1 MIFFVCLQ
9 FSVISS
15 LYSNV
20 NLKPKQ
26 VICLE
31 KMFLG
36 VDTLAV
42 LPTGYGKSLIYQLLP
57 LMLFAKKILEENPA
71 QRLDYIND
79 ITSVLLVISPL
90 NSLINDQVQKLLAT
104 GLRVTAL
111 NVISNVSSL
120 NDGEEIE
127 CDLTEQDKREKLV
140 HGYYN
145 LLFAHPEALISYQA
159 NLDEKW
165 FIVFHINSMCVL
177 LLSMKPIVLLSGM
190 IHFFTYN
197 SLPYSFSL

>member
-1 MIFFVCLQ
+1 MI
-9 FSVISS
+9 
-15 LYSNV
+15 
-20 NLKPKQ
+20 
-26 VICLE
+26 
-31 KMFLG
+31 
-36 VDTLAV
+36 
-42 LPTGYGKSLIYQLLP
+42 
-57 LMLFAKKILEENPA
+57 LFAKKILEENPA

-140 HGYYN
+140 HG
-145 LLFAHPEALISYQA
+145 
-159 NLDEKW
+159 
-165 FIVFHINSMCVL
+165 
-177 LLSMKPIVLLSGM
+177 
-190 IHFFTYN
+190 
-197 SLPYSFSL
+197 